1 MPSNYDSIAKVY
13 DQASRLVYGRQ
24 IVVAQVWLL
33 EYIPTNSKILIVGGG
48 TGWILEE
55 IAKKYS
61 EGLEID
67 YLESSAQMLILSRK
81 RNCKNNVVNYIHQPV
96 EFYVSVK
103 QYDVIITPFL
113 FDNFPKEAIDLVFEK
128 LSEMLKDKGRWL
140 FADFIYEHNKS
151 SLWQGFLLHTMYFF
165 FRLVSQIETQTLID
179 MKPYFTTHYRIEMEE
194 FFYSGFIRSAVY
206 RKGS

>member
-13 DQASRLVYGRQ
+13 DHASRLVYGRQ
-24 IVVAQVWLL
+24 IEVAQVWLL

-67 YLESSAQMLILSRK
+67 YIESSAQMLLLSRK

-96 EFYVSVK
+96 ELYISDK

-113 FDNFPKEAIDLVFEK
+113 FDNFPKETIDLVFKK
-128 LSEMLKDKGRWL
+128 LSSMLKNKGLWL
-140 FADFIYEHNKS
+140 FSDFVYEPNKS
-151 SLWQGFLLHTMYFF
+151 SLWQGLLLRAMYFF
-165 FRLVSQIETQTLID
+165 FRLMSQIETQKLID
-179 MKPYFTTHYRIEMEE
+179 MAPYFATDFKNEIEAK
-194 FFYSGFIRSAVY
+194 FYSGFIRSAVY
-206 RKGS
+206 RKAS